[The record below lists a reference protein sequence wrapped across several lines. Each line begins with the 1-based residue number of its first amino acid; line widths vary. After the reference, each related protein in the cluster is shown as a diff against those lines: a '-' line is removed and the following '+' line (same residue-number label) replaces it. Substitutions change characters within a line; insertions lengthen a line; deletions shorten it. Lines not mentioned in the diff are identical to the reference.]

1 LFKQEL
7 HNRIYLILFS
17 VLAFSLPLNRIISS
31 YLIGLIILNWFLEG
45 RFIKKFRSVSAS
57 HHRLDTLLFAGLF
70 LAYLA
75 GMIYTSNTREGWTSV
90 QVKLSM
96 FVFPVV
102 FATLDT
108 GTFEGNKR
116 LIPLFSMIAGTFV
129 SGLVCLGW
137 AFVKYS
143 DHGDPGSFYY
153 IDLSVFHH
161 PGYMAM
167 FMVFSVALLNYFLQV
182 PPGKRKYR
190 VYEKVMMIFLILFY
204 SGFVILLSSKAGII
218 TLILIFFLHIS
229 YVIFIRRKYLYGSGL
244 VLVISLMF
252 VVLLKLFPYSVTRFG
267 VTGDVMATEQRSGE
281 ETSDGTV
288 ERILIWRH
296 SMELVNEH
304 FFFGLGTGDV
314 TDALVALYDSIDFHD
329 ARDKKLNAHNEYLQT
344 FLTLGIAGFLI
355 LLLSL
360 LLPAIYSI
368 RKKQYVYFAFLLII
382 GFNILV
388 ESMFLRQAGV
398 VFYAF
403 FNAFLFMIPLDPGE
417 K

>member
-1 LFKQEL
+1 
-7 HNRIYLILFS
+7 

-45 RFIKKFRSVSAS
+45 RFNKKFRSVFVS

-75 GMIYTSNTREGWTSV
+75 GMIYTSDTREGWTSV

-96 FVFPVV
+96 FVFPMV
-102 FATLDT
+102 FATLDDRAL
-108 GTFEGNKR
+108 EGKKR
-116 LIPLFSMIAGTFV
+116 LIPLVSMIAGTFI
-129 SGLVCLGW
+129 SGLICLGR
-137 AFVKYS
+137 ALLKYA
-143 DHGDPGSFYY
+143 DTGDPGSYYY
-153 IDLSVFHH
+153 IDLSYFHH

-182 PPGKRKYR
+182 PPDRRRYKIW
-190 VYEKVMMIFLILFY
+190 EKAVMITLILFY

-229 YVIFIRRKYLYGSGL
+229 YVIFIRRKYLYGLGL
-244 VLVISLMF
+244 IFVISLMF
-252 VVLLKLFPYSVTRFG
+252 AVLLKLFPFSITRFG
-267 VTGDVMATEQRSGE
+267 VTGDAIATEQMTGE
-281 ETSDGTV
+281 GTSDGTE

-296 SMELVNEH
+296 SMELANEH

-314 TDALVALYDSIDFHD
+314 TEALVSLYDSIDFHD
-329 ARDKKLNAHNEYLQT
+329 ARDRKLNAHNEYLQT
-344 FLTLGIAGFLI
+344 FLALGIGGFLI

-360 LLPAIYSI
+360 LLPGIYSI
-368 RKKQYVYFAFLLII
+368 RKKQYVYFSFLLII